1 MGFKRISLRVSTK
14 RGSRRGG
21 SSSNGSATHERS
33 TRSKKDGVT
42 ALRLVSDGNSFGVYR
57 EKELNPKKTP
67 ILTWQWK
74 VTRLP
79 EGADVRDKKKDD
91 QAAQMYVMFPRF
103 PKMVNTRLVGYIW
116 ETSAPKLS
124 KITSRKSSNTR
135 YIVLQSGPENLGKW
149 VTERRNVYED
159 YKTLFG
165 EEPPEIGG
173 ITIMIDSDDTHSS
186 AESYFTDIRLE
197 KKNKPAADRYPLP
210 FARQSSVDRQSGGR
224 ISLKEEKAR
233 PDYRTSSRNGRLS

>member
-1 MGFKRISLRVSTK
+1 MFIQRSVWLRLGTIILSLLFPLALIAGDGFQEDFAAGL
-14 RGSRRGG
+14 
-21 SSSNGSATHERS
+21 N
-33 TRSKKDGVT
+33 KDGLPKGWELKQWFGNTRKIDTVKEDGVS
-42 ALRLVSDGNSFGVYR
+42 ALRLVSDSNSFGVYR

-67 ILTWQWK
+67 ILTWEWK

-124 KITSRKSSNTR
+124 KITSQKSSNTR
-135 YIVLQSGPENLGKW
+135 YIVLQSGAENLGKW
-149 VTERRNVYED
+149 VTESRNVYED

-186 AESYFTDIRLE
+186 AESYFTHIRLE
-197 KKNKPAADRYPLP
+197 
-210 FARQSSVDRQSGGR
+210 
-224 ISLKEEKAR
+224 EK
-233 PDYRTSSRNGRLS
+233 

>member
-1 MGFKRISLRVSTK
+1 MVLFLKLGDDLEMMRIRSAPFRLGIIMLTLLFPLSLVAADGFQEDFAAGLGKEGLPK
-14 RGSRRGG
+14 GWELKQWFG
-21 SSSNGSATHERS
+21 N
-33 TRSKKDGVT
+33 TRKIETVKEEGTT
-42 ALRLVSDGNSFGVYR
+42 ALHLVSNGNSFGVYR
-57 EKELNPKKTP
+57 EKDLNPKKTP

-91 QAAQMYVMFPRF
+91 QAAQIYVMFPRF

-116 ETSAPKLS
+116 ETSAPKMA
-124 KITSRKSSNTR
+124 KVTSQKSSNTR

-149 VTERRNVYED
+149 VTETRNVYED

-173 ITIMIDSDDTHSS
+173 ITIMIDSDDTNSS
-186 AESYFTDIRLE
+186 AESYFTNIRLE
-197 KKNKPAADRYPLP
+197 KE
-210 FARQSSVDRQSGGR
+210 G
-224 ISLKEEKAR
+224 
-233 PDYRTSSRNGRLS
+233 

>member
-1 MGFKRISLRVSTK
+1 MVLFLKFGVESKMIIQRKRLFRLDVVFILLVFPLTLLAADLFQEDF
-14 RGSRRGG
+14 
-21 SSSNGSATHERS
+21 SAGLDKEGLPKGWELKQWFGN
-33 TRSKKDGVT
+33 TRKIETVEEAGVT
-42 ALRLVSDGNSFGVYR
+42 ALRLVSDNNSFGVYR
-57 EKELNPKKTP
+57 EKALNPKKTP
-67 ILTWQWK
+67 ILSWRWK

-116 ETSAPKLS
+116 ETSAPKMA
-124 KITSRKSSNTR
+124 KITSGKSSNTR

-149 VTERRNVYED
+149 VTETRNVYED

-173 ITIMIDSDDTHSS
+173 ITIMIDSDDTGSS
-186 AESYFTDIRLE
+186 AESYFTDIRIG
-197 KKNKPAADRYPLP
+197 KK
-210 FARQSSVDRQSGGR
+210 
-224 ISLKEEKAR
+224 E
-233 PDYRTSSRNGRLS
+233 